1 MIHFRLIKSIPI
13 VTIFFSFLHS
23 TVRVHHQKN
32 HDSRSW
38 NSYSKYRTRSMLG
51 SRWVDTW
58 ISFLLILFLFEAYET
73 VLNDPT
79 LCRPPYYSPGTI
91 SCSNIRTCY
100 SRWSTFLFY
109 DDNRTRW
116 RKYCCL
122 VLVGITTA
130 RNPPAWGEIPKKQK
144 GLLLLLLVFY
154 LWRKSNETLYHIFVH
169 SIKMF

>member
-1 MIHFRLIKSIPI
+1 MSPFSFRFYILLLEFIIKRITILVLGIPI
-13 VTIFFSFLHS
+13 RNIG
-23 TVRVHHQKN
+23 
-32 HDSRSW
+32 HDRFCD
-38 NSYSKYRTRSMLG
+38 R
-51 SRWVDTW
+51 VDTW
-58 ISFLLILFLFEAYET
+58 IPYLLILFLFEAYET

-154 LWRKSNETLYHIFVH
+154 LWRKSNETMYHIFVH